1 MRRPTVLDAMARVVA
16 AEIAQTQFAD
26 DRRGV
31 PAAVS
36 AANELRMA
44 MRIADAG
51 WSHFATGWRTWVK
64 VGSTVRAECRRKI
77 IRDKLFGGGAGA
89 FFAAAAGASLD
100 AAVDDSS
107 SADPTSRRKRKG
119 ELLDLENA
127 QVLGV
132 ARPLRALIA
141 SERAAIAARS
151 TRRVLARAGEV
162 FCQQGFPGATAY
174 VVLSGSLESLVKKP
188 GAQNDVDGGVLLRAG
203 KLKPGA
209 CFGETCLLLGARRA
223 ATVRATRDSWLMEVG
238 KKGIEWALTA
248 RPCLVDDLATC
259 AAKASA
265 RERVIGDEGAGDD
278 SDDDDLGLIDD
289 DGRTSSEE
297 HRTIVNHVL
306 DWVFKGEIRGLEAGS
321 EDTEDAV
328 MDTEGDSA
336 TGLRPTRSRLAF
348 GEATK
353 KVMGVLQGVDVF
365 NALDRTQMLV
375 MLREGADLETHPP
388 GSRVCVQ
395 GDDTRD
401 AMFVVMEGELEV
413 EETSL
418 ADPRASA
425 ASGKIGDEGDSDART
440 RRRLRGVASL
450 HRRPVRLRR
459 HRHLPRRHA
468 DHAVAERHRSHLE
481 ERGVVRADGGEHVGV
496 EEGRGPELSG
506 GTGLG
511 SGCDDGPRGSTRR
524 LHTAPTHTTFP
535 RGGRP
540 EDGEVGE

>member
-44 MRIADAG
+44 TRIADAG
-51 WSHFATGWRTWVK
+51 WRHFATGWRTWVK

-289 DGRTSSEE
+289 DGRTSAL
-297 HRTIVNHVL
+297 RN
-306 DWVFKGEIRGLEAGS
+306 
-321 EDTEDAV
+321 TE
-328 MDTEGDSA
+328 
-336 TGLRPTRSRLAF
+336 RS
-348 GEATK
+348 
-353 KVMGVLQGVDVF
+353 
-365 NALDRTQMLV
+365 
-375 MLREGADLETHPP
+375 
-388 GSRVCVQ
+388 
-395 GDDTRD
+395 
-401 AMFVVMEGELEV
+401 
-413 EETSL
+413 
-418 ADPRASA
+418 
-425 ASGKIGDEGDSDART
+425 
-440 RRRLRGVASL
+440 
-450 HRRPVRLRR
+450 
-459 HRHLPRRHA
+459 
-468 DHAVAERHRSHLE
+468 
-481 ERGVVRADGGEHVGV
+481 
-496 EEGRGPELSG
+496 
-506 GTGLG
+506 
-511 SGCDDGPRGSTRR
+511 
-524 LHTAPTHTTFP
+524 
-535 RGGRP
+535 
-540 EDGEVGE
+540 